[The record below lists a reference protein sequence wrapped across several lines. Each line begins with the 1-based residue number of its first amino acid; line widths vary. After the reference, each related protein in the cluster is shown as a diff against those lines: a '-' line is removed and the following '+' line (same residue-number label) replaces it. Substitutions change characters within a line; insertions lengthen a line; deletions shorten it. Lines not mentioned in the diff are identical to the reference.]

1 MDPSRSA
8 AIDIVEAAY
17 DLEAPASQWL
27 PSVLSAGSSLL
38 DFGMGHY
45 GVISA
50 GESEAGV
57 PMFTQV
63 HTSPGAEDLPTQ
75 VFRAARQAGPELVAQ
90 ASVGLEGKVYLLSE
104 VREQWPK
111 AYELIVDNV
120 GCWDI
125 LSLTAVDPDRHGAH
139 ISVPSSEPIELT
151 PHERELWQ
159 MIEVHLA
166 AGHRLR
172 RGLGD
177 DAAAEGVPITEMPL
191 HAEALVDPARFSL
204 AQATG
209 DAKASEAAQT
219 IRDAAR
225 QVDKARGPLRN
236 RDAEEALRLWKGLVH
251 GRWSLVDWFD
261 TDGRRFILAKPNGP
275 RVRDP
280 RGLTNREAQIATYAA
295 LGESSKIIGYRLGLS
310 QSYVSRLLNDAM
322 RKLSVKTT
330 GRARRGRARP
340 PRATASTL
348 TVKFSDIKGLRAVN
362 NYVWT
367 PAVDRGSSLLPGS
380 SSLAFRMVAQRR
392 WAAGQECL

>member
-1 MDPSRSA
+1 MEPSRSA

-27 PSVLSAGSSLL
+27 PNVLAAGGSLL

-45 GVISA
+45 GAISA

-104 VREQWPK
+104 LREKWRK
-111 AYELIVDNV
+111 AHDLIVDNV
-120 GCWDI
+120 GCADM
-125 LSLTAVDPDRHGAH
+125 LSLTAVDPNRHGVH
-139 ISVPSSEPIELT
+139 ISIPSREPIHLA
-151 PHERELWQ
+151 PHDRELWQ

-172 RGLGD
+172 RGLGEE
-177 DAAAEGVPITEMPL
+177 APVAGVPITEMPL
-191 HAEALVDPARFSL
+191 DAEALIDPTRFLVS
-204 AQATG
+204 QASG
-209 DAKASEAAQT
+209 AAKASEAART

-236 RDAEEALRLWKGLVH
+236 RDADEALRLWKGLVH

-261 TDGRRFILAKPNGP
+261 TDGRRFILAKPNDP

-322 RKLSVKTT
+322 RKLSVRTQAELVE
-330 GRARRGRARP
+330 RMRGLQERP
-340 PRATASTL
+340 RQHP
-348 TVKFSDIKGLRAVN
+348 
-362 NYVWT
+362 
-367 PAVDRGSSLLPGS
+367 
-380 SSLAFRMVAQRR
+380 
-392 WAAGQECL
+392 